1 MTDPDT
7 RPNGQRKGDSG
18 LLRAMNNIGS
28 SIAIVAASGGL
39 GGGVGGFLTAELLGY
54 RVTQLEVHGKS
65 DDRHFRDI
73 DLRLRIIEAEILVMK
88 DRHRKEP

>member
-1 MTDPDT
+1 MTDPDPDT

-39 GGGVGGFLTAELLGY
+39 GGATAFAYTPPAGFNGW
-54 RVTQLEVHGKS
+54 S
-65 DDRHFRDI
+65 N
-73 DLRLRIIEAEILVMK
+73 
-88 DRHRKEP
+88 